1 MSSMSAKID
10 FSSVRPLLDAS
21 LPQLYIET
29 YGCQMNFNDS
39 EVVLSLMQQAGYSL
53 TKEISKADVIFV
65 NTCSIRDNAE
75 QRIWEG
81 WMPLCRRRSGEGL
94 LWECLDAWQRD

>member
-53 TKEISKADVIFV
+53 TKEISKADTTQSSEFG
-65 NTCSIRDNAE
+65 
-75 QRIWEG
+75 EG
-81 WMPLCRRRSGEGL
+81 WMPLCGRRRGEGL
-94 LWECLDAWQRD
+94 LWGCLDAWQRD